1 MEKIKL
7 WHTADE
13 LKDYD
18 GCSIIF
24 LCRDGGDFHQANY
37 FGYDFE
43 LDEPKFQSNGLTVDN
58 RDIWLWCER
67 YDLFY
72 ETNLIDL
79 QKECKDK
86 EAKNKLWKQTLK

>member
-1 MEKIKL
+1 MSKPKL

-13 LKDYD
+13 LKGYH

-24 LCRDGGDFHQANY
+24 LSWDGGYFHQASY
-37 FGYDFE
+37 YGRDFKN
-43 LDEPKFQSNGLTVDN
+43 DMPKFQSNGLTVDN

-72 ETNLIDL
+72 KTNLIDL
-79 QKECKDK
+79 Q
-86 EAKNKLWKQTLK
+86 EADEKKGGAK

>member
-1 MEKIKL
+1 MDKLKL
-7 WHTADE
+7 WHTSNE

-24 LCRDGGDFHQANY
+24 LCKDGGEFHQASY

-67 YDLFY
+67 YDLFCK
-72 ETNLIDL
+72 TNLIDL
-79 QKECKDK
+79 QKEYKDK
-86 EAKNKLWKQTLK
+86 EEKK

>member
-1 MEKIKL
+1 MSKPKL

-13 LKDYD
+13 LKGYH

-24 LCRDGGDFHQANY
+24 LSWDGGYFHQASY
-37 FGYDFE
+37 YGHDFKN
-43 LDEPKFQSNGLTVDN
+43 DMPKFQSNGLTVDN

-72 ETNLIDL
+72 KTNLIEL
-79 QKECKDK
+79 Q
-86 EAKNKLWKQTLK
+86 EADEKKGGAK

>member
-1 MEKIKL
+1 MSKPKL

-13 LKDYD
+13 LKGYH

-24 LCRDGGDFHQANY
+24 LSWDGGYFHQASY
-37 FGYDFE
+37 YGHDFKN
-43 LDEPKFQSNGLTVDN
+43 DMPKFQSNGLTVDN

-72 ETNLIDL
+72 KTNLIDL
-79 QKECKDK
+79 QEDDEKKGGTK
-86 EAKNKLWKQTLK
+86 

>member
-1 MEKIKL
+1 MDVQLYFFVGMEEISTK
-7 WHTADE
+7 
-13 LKDYD
+13 
-18 GCSIIF
+18 
-24 LCRDGGDFHQANY
+24 ANY

-72 ETNLIDL
+72 KTNLIDL
-79 QKECKDK
+79 QKECEDK
-86 EAKNKLWKQTLK
+86 EKKINNKK

>member
-1 MEKIKL
+1 MGKLKL

-24 LCRDGGDFHQANY
+24 LCRDSGYFHQASY
-37 FGYDFE
+37 FGRDFDT
-43 LDEPKFQSNGLTVDN
+43 DEPKFQSNGLTVDN

-86 EAKNKLWKQTLK
+86 EK

>member
-1 MEKIKL
+1 MAKLKL

-24 LCRDGGDFHQANY
+24 LCKDGGYFHQANY

-43 LDEPKFQSNGLTVDN
+43 TDEPKFQSNGLTVDN
-58 RDIWLWCER
+58 RDIYLWCER

-72 ETNLIDL
+72 KTNLIDL
-79 QKECKDK
+79 QKACE
-86 EAKNKLWKQTLK
+86 NK